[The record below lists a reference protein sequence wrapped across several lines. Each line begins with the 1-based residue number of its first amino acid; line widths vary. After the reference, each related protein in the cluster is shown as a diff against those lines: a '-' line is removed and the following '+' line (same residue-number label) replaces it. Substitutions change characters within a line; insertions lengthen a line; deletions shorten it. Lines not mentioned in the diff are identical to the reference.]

1 MAVFSREARSPEY
14 MALRNIM
21 IRTNGTIK
29 IPDALRECEA
39 LGLKVDKQAVASAR
53 CQYRKFAAA
62 ALAAGETIV
71 PPTPVMPTP
80 VSSDKIEEEDIED
93 EFGEVFSESIESIS
107 DSHDEES
114 DWWTDYIPAIDK
126 TYSLPEKTKMVFNV
140 VERLSKK
147 HFAKGI
153 HSSRVRMTGAAG
165 CGKTSAAI
173 QFAALNKRPCFVVDC
188 PTLREPL
195 DLFGTRNVEDM
206 KTIFSESL
214 FMKAVSV
221 PRAVIIFDEMNRI
234 PASVLNIAMPLLDF
248 RGEMW
253 LDLARKNIKVGAGVT
268 MFASLNEGREYTGT
282 EEVDEAIKNRFST
295 IVECTYLNPKEEAN
309 VLSERYGLDNSKA
322 LALCEV
328 AKINRDKA
336 MVGEVYTKTI
346 STRLLE
352 NAAEM
357 LEGGDFTLLNTIAN
371 HFPDDGTGNS
381 ERKCILDL
389 LKGKGFKI

>member
-1 MAVFSREARSPEY
+1 MAIFSREARSPEY
-14 MALRNIM
+14 VVLRDIM
-21 IRTNGTIK
+21 VRTNGTIS
-29 IPDALRECEA
+29 IADALNECEK
-39 LGLKVDKQAVASAR
+39 LGLKVDRQAIASAR
-53 CQYRKFAAA
+53 CQYKKFAASA
-62 ALAAGETIV
+62 AAAGETIV
-71 PPTPVMPTP
+71 TPVTPTPTIKTP
-80 VSSDKIEEEDIED
+80 V
-93 EFGEVFSESIESIS
+93 VSIEPTSTIETSI
-107 DSHDEES
+107 ETIEPKPT
-114 DWWTDYIPAIDK
+114 DWWGDYIPKIDK
-126 TYSLPEKTKMVFNV
+126 TYNLPEKTKMIFNV
-140 VERLSKK
+140 VENLSKK
-147 HFAKGI
+147 HFSKGI

-221 PRAVIIFDEMNRI
+221 PRAVIVFDEMNRI
-234 PASVLNIAMPLLDF
+234 PANVLNIAMPLLDF

-253 LDLARKNIKVGAGVT
+253 LDLAAKNVKVGAGVT

-295 IVECTYLNPKEEAN
+295 IVECVYLNPREEAN
-309 VLSERYGLDNSKA
+309 LLFERYGLDISKA
-322 LALCEV
+322 LGLCEV
-328 AKINRDKA
+328 AKVNRDKYMA
-336 MVGEVYTKTI
+336 GEIYTKAI

-357 LEGGDFTLLNTIAN
+357 LEGGDFTLLNTIGN

>member
-1 MAVFSREARSPEY
+1 MKRVERYFIMAIFSREARSPEY
-14 MALRNIM
+14 MALRDMM
-21 IRTNGTIK
+21 IRTNGSIS

-39 LGLKVDKQAVASAR
+39 SGLKVDRQAIASAR
-53 CQYRKFAAA
+53 CQYKKFAASA
-62 ALAAGETIV
+62 IAAGETIPTPSTIIETPV
-71 PPTPVMPTP
+71 VSITPPTPIETP
-80 VSSDKIEEEDIED
+80 V
-93 EFGEVFSESIESIS
+93 VSIEPKST
-107 DSHDEES
+107 
-114 DWWTDYIPAIDK
+114 DWWSDYIPVIDK
-126 TYSLPEKTKMVFNV
+126 TYQLPEKTKMVFNV